1 MISSKLKR
9 YQDII
14 AFEEIDPNGLSRY
27 VGFHASNLEVAEVSK
42 EAFDEMSEITVSDG
56 EIPAFKKTLDV
67 EAHDQLSDWNN
78 EVNADARSG
87 EISFEIRSITLN
99 VTQVCNLKCTYCAAG
114 GDGTYGDPVTRISI
128 EKTLPQ
134 LKFLI
139 AGIKPNRKFHISFVG
154 GEPLLYP
161 EGIQAIYDYVVEE
174 TKAKNI
180 TPIFS
185 LVTNGTVI
193 TDKVLDMF
201 KKTKLHVTVSLDGEK
216 KINDVMRPT
225 RTGASS
231 TDMTLDGIQKLHSI
245 KKYLGSFGISGVFN
259 EMNQNISET
268 YTFFNSLNPDWVE
281 FNFAYS
287 QANRDLQLKYLEQ
300 MNLIA
305 DRAWKK
311 GQEPELRKIKV
322 FDHYFGLLDSQQKIE
337 NHCGAGKSYLMVD
350 AKNQLY
356 PCVWSVG
363 KPSEV
368 VGTGTVINHSLL
380 EKYQK
385 PLIVLNNCQT
395 CWARYLCGG
404 GCMYIHEQH
413 TGDKHK
419 KDNLFCERTRSL
431 ILTSLLYYKKARAP
445 ESGLNP

>member
-1 MISSKLKR
+1 MIPSKLKR

-14 AFEEIDPNGLSRY
+14 AFEELGPNGQPRY

-42 EAFDEMSEITVSDG
+42 EAYDEMSDITVNTG
-56 EIPAFKKTLDV
+56 EIPPFKKTLDT
-67 EAHDQLSDWNN
+67 EAHDQLSGWNN
-78 EVNADARSG
+78 EVNNDAKSG
-87 EISFEIRSITLN
+87 QFGFEIRSITIN

-128 EKTLPQ
+128 EKTIPQ

-139 AGIKPNRKFHISFVG
+139 AGIRPNRKFHISFVG

-161 EGIQAIYDYVVEE
+161 EGIQAIYDYVTEE
-174 TKAKNI
+174 TKTKNI

-185 LVTNGTVI
+185 VVTNGTVI
-193 TDKVLDMF
+193 TDKVIDMF

-231 TDMTLDGIQKLHSI
+231 TDLTLEGIQKLHAI
-245 KKYLGSFGISGVFN
+245 KNHLQSFGISGVFN
-259 EMNQNISET
+259 EMNQNISDT
-268 YTFFNSLNPDWVE
+268 YKFFNTLNPDWME

-287 QANRDLQLKYLEQ
+287 QASRELQSKYLEQ
-300 MNLIA
+300 MNVIA
-305 DRAWKK
+305 DQAWAK
-311 GQEPELRKIKV
+311 GQEEELRKIKV
-322 FDHYFGLLDSQQKIE
+322 FDHYFNLLDSQQKVE

-356 PCVWSVG
+356 ACVWSVG
-363 KPSEV
+363 KASEV
-368 VGTGTVINHSLL
+368 VGTGRVIDHTKL

-419 KDNLFCERTRSL
+419 KDDLFCERTRSL
-431 ILTSLLYYKKARAP
+431 ILTALLYYKRARVS
-445 ESGLNP
+445 EVNSI

>member
-1 MISSKLKR
+1 MTIGKLKR

-14 AFEEIDPNGLSRY
+14 AFEETGLDNKPRY
-27 VGFHASNLEVAEVSK
+27 VGFHAANLEVAEVSK
-42 EAFDEMSEITVSDG
+42 EAFDEMSEITVNDG
-56 EIPAFKKTLDV
+56 EIPNFKKTLDT
-67 EAHDQLSDWNN
+67 EAHHELSDWNN
-78 EVNADARSG
+78 QVNGDAKSG
-87 EISFEIRSITLN
+87 HIGFEIRSITIN
-99 VTQVCNLKCTYCAAG
+99 VTQICNLKCTYCAAG

-128 EKTLPQ
+128 ENTIPQ

-139 AGIKPNRKFHISFVG
+139 AGITPSRRFHISFVG

-161 EGIQAIYDYVVEE
+161 AGIQALYDYVTEE
-174 TKAKNI
+174 TRAKNI

-185 LVTNGTVI
+185 VVTNGTVI
-193 TDKVLDMF
+193 TDEVLHMF

-216 KINDVMRPT
+216 KVNDVMRPT
-225 RTGASS
+225 RNGASS
-231 TDMTLDGIQKLHSI
+231 TDLTLDGIQKLNSI
-245 KKYLGSFGISGVFN
+245 KNNLGSLGISGVFN

-268 YTFFNSLNPDWVE
+268 YSFFNQFNPDWVE

-287 QANRDLQLKYLEQ
+287 QASRELQLKYLEQ
-300 MNLIA
+300 MNIIA
-305 DRAWKK
+305 DRAWAQ
-311 GQEPELRKIKV
+311 GQEVALRKIKV
-322 FDHYFGLLDSQQKIE
+322 FDHYFNLLDSQQKVE

-356 PCVWSVG
+356 ACVWSVG
-363 KPSEV
+363 KPAEV
-368 VGTGTVINHSLL
+368 VGTGTVIDHEKLA
-380 EKYQK
+380 KYQK

-419 KDNLFCERTRSL
+419 KDNLFCQRTRSL
-431 ILTSLLYYKKARAP
+431 ILTALLYYKKARVT
-445 ESGLNP
+445 E

>member
-1 MISSKLKR
+1 MVSSKLKR

-14 AFEEIDPNGLSRY
+14 AFEEMDSLGHPRY
-27 VGFHASNLEVAEVSK
+27 VGFHASNLELAEVSK
-42 EAFDEMSEITVSDG
+42 EAYDEMSEIDLLSG
-56 EIPAFKKTLDV
+56 EIPAFKKTLDT
-67 EAHDQLSDWNN
+67 EAHSELSDWNN
-78 EVNADARSG
+78 EVNADALSG
-87 EISFEIRSITLN
+87 EIGFEIRSITIN

-128 EKTLPQ
+128 EKTFPQ
-134 LKFLI
+134 LKYLI
-139 AGIKPNRKFHISFVG
+139 EGIKPNRKFHISFVG

-161 EGIQAIYDYVVEE
+161 EGIQAIYDYVIVE

-185 LVTNGTVI
+185 VVTNGTLINDAV
-193 TDKVLDMF
+193 VEMF
-201 KKTKLHVTVSLDGEK
+201 TKTKLHVTVSLDGK
-216 KINDVMRPT
+216 KEINDVMRPS
-225 RTGASS
+225 RSGESS
-231 TDMTLDGIQKLHSI
+231 TDMTLAGIQKLHSI
-245 KKYLGSFGISGVFN
+245 KSHLGSFGISGVFN
-259 EMNQNISET
+259 EMNQNISDT
-268 YTFFNSLNPDWVE
+268 YKFFNQLNPDWIE

-287 QANRDLQLKYLEQ
+287 QNRKELQSKYLEQ
-300 MNLIA
+300 MNIIA
-305 DRAWKK
+305 ALAWAQ
-311 GQEPELRKIKV
+311 GRESELRKIKV
-322 FDHYFGLLDSQQKIE
+322 FDHYFGLLDRQQKVE

-356 PCVWSVG
+356 ACVWSVG
-363 KPSEV
+363 KASEV
-368 VGTGTVINHSLL
+368 VGKGSVIDHAKL

-419 KDNLFCERTRSL
+419 KDILFCERTRSL
-431 ILTSLLYYKKARAP
+431 ILTALLYYKKARA
-445 ESGLNP
+445 SA

>member
-1 MISSKLKR
+1 MTIGKLKR

-14 AFEEIDPNGLSRY
+14 AFEEIGFDQKPRY
-27 VGFHASNLEVAEVSK
+27 VGFHASNLEVAEVTK
-42 EAFDEMSEITVSDG
+42 EAFDEMSDITVQEG
-56 EIPAFKKTLDV
+56 EIPNFKKTLDI
-67 EAHDQLSDWNN
+67 EAHDELSDWNN
-78 EVNADARSG
+78 QVNGDAKSG
-87 EISFEIRSITLN
+87 QIGFEIRSITIN

-128 EKTLPQ
+128 EKTIPQ

-139 AGIKPNRKFHISFVG
+139 AGIKPDRRFHISFVG

-161 EGIQAIYDYVVEE
+161 AGIQAIYDYVTEE
-174 TKAKNI
+174 TRAKNI

-185 LVTNGTVI
+185 VVTNGTVI
-193 TDKVLDMF
+193 TDEVLNMF

-231 TDMTLDGIQKLHSI
+231 TDLTVNGIQKLNLI
-245 KKYLGSFGISGVFN
+245 KNNLGSLGISGVFN

-268 YTFFNSLNPDWVE
+268 YSFFNQFNPDWVE

-287 QANRDLQLKYLEQ
+287 QASRELQQKYLEQ
-300 MNLIA
+300 MNIIA
-305 DRAWKK
+305 DRAWTQGK
-311 GQEPELRKIKV
+311 ELALRKIKV
-322 FDHYFGLLDSQQKIE
+322 FDHYFNLLDSQQKVE

-356 PCVWSVG
+356 ACVWSVG

-368 VGTGTVINHSLL
+368 VGTGTDIDHAKLA
-380 EKYQK
+380 KYQK

-419 KDNLFCERTRSL
+419 KDDLFCQRTRSL
-431 ILTSLLYYKKARAP
+431 ILTALMYYKMARVT
-445 ESGLNP
+445 E

>member
-56 EIPAFKKTLDV
+56 EIPAIKKTLDV

-180 TPIFS
+180 TP
-185 LVTNGTVI
+185 TI
-193 TDKVLDMF
+193 T
-201 KKTKLHVTVSLDGEK
+201 S
-216 KINDVMRPT
+216 
-225 RTGASS
+225 
-231 TDMTLDGIQKLHSI
+231 
-245 KKYLGSFGISGVFN
+245 
-259 EMNQNISET
+259 
-268 YTFFNSLNPDWVE
+268 
-281 FNFAYS
+281 
-287 QANRDLQLKYLEQ
+287 
-300 MNLIA
+300 
-305 DRAWKK
+305 
-311 GQEPELRKIKV
+311 
-322 FDHYFGLLDSQQKIE
+322 
-337 NHCGAGKSYLMVD
+337 
-350 AKNQLY
+350 
-356 PCVWSVG
+356 
-363 KPSEV
+363 
-368 VGTGTVINHSLL
+368 
-380 EKYQK
+380 
-385 PLIVLNNCQT
+385 
-395 CWARYLCGG
+395 
-404 GCMYIHEQH
+404 
-413 TGDKHK
+413 
-419 KDNLFCERTRSL
+419 
-431 ILTSLLYYKKARAP
+431 
-445 ESGLNP
+445 

>member
-1 MISSKLKR
+1 MIPNKLKR

-14 AFEEIDPNGLSRY
+14 AFEEKGPHNETFY
-27 VGFHASNLEVAEVSK
+27 VGFHASNLEVAEVSQ
-42 EAFDEMSEITVSDG
+42 EAFEEMSEITVSDG
-56 EIPAFKKTLDV
+56 EIPAFKKTLDR
-67 EAHDQLSDWNN
+67 EAHEQLNDWNN
-78 EVNADARSG
+78 EVNNDARSG
-87 EISFEIRSITLN
+87 EIGFEIRSITIN

-139 AGIKPNRKFHISFVG
+139 AGIKKNRKFHISFVG

-161 EGIQAIYDYVVEE
+161 EGIQAIYDYVTVETE
-174 TKAKNI
+174 AKNI
-180 TPIFS
+180 TPVFS
-185 LVTNGTVI
+185 IVTNGTVI
-193 TDKVLDMF
+193 TDKVLELF
-201 KKTKLHVTVSLDGEK
+201 KNTKIHVTVSLDGDK
-216 KINDVMRPT
+216 KINDIMRPA
-225 RTGASS
+225 RSGESS
-231 TDMTLDGIQKLHSI
+231 TEMTLEGLQKLQSI
-245 KKYLGSFGISGVFN
+245 KKYLGSLGISGVFN
-259 EMNQNISET
+259 EYNQNIFDT
-268 YTFFNSLNPDWVE
+268 YKFFNQLNPDWIE

-287 QANRDLQLKYLEQ
+287 QSSRELQLKYLEQ
-300 MNLIA
+300 MNMIA
-305 DRAWKK
+305 HEAWAN
-311 GQEPELRKIKV
+311 GQEESLRKIKI
-322 FDHYFGLLDSQQKIE
+322 FDHYFGLLDRQQKIE

-363 KPSEV
+363 QASEV
-368 VGTGTVINHSLL
+368 VGTGSTIDHAKL

-413 TGDKHK
+413 TGHKHT
-419 KDNLFCERTRSL
+419 KDLLFCERTRSL
-431 ILTSLLYYKKARAP
+431 ILTALLYYKKARVSS
-445 ESGLNP
+445 EKL

>member
-1 MISSKLKR
+1 MIPSKLKR

-14 AFEEIDPNGLSRY
+14 AFEEIGPNQQIRY
-27 VGFHASNLEVAEVSK
+27 IGFHASNLEVAEVSK
-42 EAFDEMSEITVSDG
+42 EAFEEMTEITVGDG
-56 EIPAFKKTLDV
+56 DIPAFKKTFDI
-67 EAHDQLSDWNN
+67 EAHNQLSDWNN
-78 EVNADARSG
+78 EVNDDAKSG
-87 EISFEIRSITLN
+87 QIGFEIRSITIN
-99 VTQVCNLKCTYCAAG
+99 VTQVCNLKCMYCAAG

-128 EKTLPQ
+128 EETIPQ
-134 LKFLI
+134 LNFLI
-139 AGIKPNRKFHISFVG
+139 AGIRPNRKFHISFVG

-161 EGIQAIYDYVVEE
+161 EGIQAIYDYVTEE
-174 TKAKNI
+174 TKAKKI
-180 TPIFS
+180 TPVFS
-185 LVTNGTVI
+185 VVTNGTVI
-193 TDKVLDMF
+193 TDRVIEMF

-231 TDMTLDGIQKLHSI
+231 TDLTLDGIQKLHAI
-245 KKYLGSFGISGVFN
+245 KSYLGSFGISGVFN

-268 YTFFNSLNPDWVE
+268 YKFFNDLNPDWME

-287 QANRDLQLKYLEQ
+287 QKSSELQLKYLQQ

-305 DRAWKK
+305 EMAWAE
-311 GQEPELRKIKV
+311 GQEDELRKIKV
-322 FDHYFGLLDSQQKIE
+322 FNHYFNLLDSQQKVE

-356 PCVWSVG
+356 ACVWSVG
-363 KPSEV
+363 KASEV
-368 VGTGTVINHSLL
+368 VGTGRVIDYAKL

-419 KDNLFCERTRSL
+419 KDILFCERTRSL
-431 ILTSLLYYKKARAP
+431 ILTALLYYKIARVSTA
-445 ESGLNP
+445 